1 MFNRL
6 GLIAATAIVG
16 SIPVSAHAGTAGALP
31 LNIAMNVSAV
41 KFLPDAQAL
50 TQPVGS
56 LAERCENP
64 PAALASVAAAPVNK
78 SAAIL
83 GTQMSALDRIRLS
96 QTGMAAQEA
105 AFVAPSVPTAIT
117 GHDCSNAS
125 VSQRFALPAT
135 QVAPAG
141 EYLGSR
147 RIEIGKSKFDDEWD
161 RVAKRGLS
169 RSEARRAVGRGNQ
182 ATGALLDKVNRW
194 VNGNVA
200 YREDRNLFGRA
211 DYWADARSTLRS
223 RKGDCEDFAI
233 LKMQLLAALGIDRDD
248 MYLTITRDLV
258 RNADHAVL
266 IVNEGDRFYLLDNA
280 TDQVLA
286 AEAPLDYRPILSF
299 SRKKT
304 WIHGFEMPRAA
315 PIYLSVNDVSSAR
328 LTGLSK

>member
-6 GLIAATAIVG
+6 SLVAATAIIG
-16 SIPVSAHAGTAGALP
+16 CLPASAHAGTTGALP

-50 TQPVGS
+50 AQPETS
-56 LAERCENP
+56 LAKRCET
-64 PAALASVAAAPVNK
+64 LAGATVAPVNK

-83 GTQMSALDRIRLS
+83 GTQLSALDRIRLS
-96 QTGMAAQEA
+96 QTGMAAQDA
-105 AFVAPSVPTAIT
+105 AFAPTPAPALT
-117 GHDCSNAS
+117 GRDCSSTSA
-125 VSQRFALPAT
+125 SQRFALPAS

-147 RIEIGKSKFDDEWD
+147 RIEIGKSKFDDDWN

-169 RSEARRAVGRGNQ
+169 RSQAHRAIGRGSES
-182 ATGALLDKVNRW
+182 ASVLLDKVNRW
-194 VNGNVA
+194 VNSNIA
-200 YREDRNLFGRA
+200 YREDRNLFNKA

-223 RKGDCEDFAI
+223 RKGDCEDLAI

-266 IVNEGDRFYLLDNA
+266 IVNDGDRFFLLDNT
-280 TDQVLA
+280 TDEVLA
-286 AEAPLDYRPILSF
+286 AEAPLDYRPVLSF

-304 WIHGFEMPRAA
+304 WIHGYETPRPA
-315 PIYLSVNDVSSAR
+315 PVYLSVNDVSSAR

>member
-6 GLIAATAIVG
+6 GLIAATAIIG
-16 SIPVSAHAGTAGALP
+16 SLPVSAHAGTTGSLP

-41 KFLPDAQAL
+41 KFLPGAQAL
-50 TQPVGS
+50 AQPGAS
-56 LAERCENP
+56 LTLGCENP
-64 PAALASVAAAPVNK
+64 PAALANAAVAPANK

-83 GTQMSALDRIRLS
+83 GTQMSALDTIRLS
-96 QTGMAAQEA
+96 QAGMAAQEV
-105 AFVAPSVPTAIT
+105 AFAPSPAQTAIT

-125 VSQRFALPAT
+125 VSRRFALPAPR
-135 QVAPAG
+135 VAPAG

-147 RIEIGKSKFDDEWD
+147 RIEIGKSKFDDDWS

-169 RSEARRAVGRGNQ
+169 RSEARRTVGRSGER
-182 ATGALLDKVNRW
+182 TGALLDKVNRW
-194 VNGNVA
+194 VNRNIA

-266 IVNEGDRFYLLDNA
+266 IVNDGDRFFLLDNA
-280 TDQVLA
+280 TDRVLA

-299 SRKKT
+299 GRKRT
-304 WIHGFEMPRAA
+304 WIHGFEMPRTA
-315 PIYLSVNDVSSAR
+315 PVYLSVNDVSSAR